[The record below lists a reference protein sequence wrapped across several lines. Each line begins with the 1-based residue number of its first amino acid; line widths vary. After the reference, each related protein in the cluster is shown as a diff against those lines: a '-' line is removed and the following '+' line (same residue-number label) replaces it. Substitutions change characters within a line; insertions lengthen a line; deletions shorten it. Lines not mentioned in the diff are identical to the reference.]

1 MSRII
6 AASLFLSMLTLSTA
20 AKASAPADG
29 ATTPTPVRVSAG
41 AIPPAVLGAPVISL
55 PDSTLIDL
63 LPEGAKVGLSLT
75 VNKNGQ
81 AENIRVIKPFNAFV
95 DNRLVEAVNLM
106 HFRPATV
113 DGQPTAADMN
123 LEVTVTH

>member
-6 AASLFLSMLTLSTA
+6 AASLVLSMLTLSTA

-29 ATTPTPVRVSAG
+29 ATNPTPVRVSSG
-41 AIPPAVLGAPVISL
+41 AVPPALLGAPVLSL

-63 LPEGAKVGLSLT
+63 LPEGAQVGLSLT

-81 AENIRVIKPFNAFV
+81 AENIRVIKPFDPFV
-95 DNRLVEAVNLM
+95 DNRLVEAVNQM
-106 HFRPATV
+106 HFRPATI

-123 LEVTVTH
+123 LEVTVAH